1 MSKEAIMD
9 LRAAIDEFDQK
20 LKKMREEL
28 SEEFKKKF
36 KVICKDIF
44 EKYPD
49 IIKFGW
55 TQYTPYFNDG
65 DPCVFRYNGMYVCN
79 DPETADEH
87 IYEWESTYSLDKKY
101 PEIRAL
107 DKILGS
113 SSDILLEMFGD
124 HVQIMITP
132 KGIDVEEYEH
142 D

>member
-1 MSKEAIMD
+1 MD
-9 LRAAIDEFDQK
+9 LRSAINEFDQK

-65 DPCVFRYNGMYVCN
+65 DPCVFRYNDMYVCN
-79 DPETADEH
+79 DPETADES
-87 IYEWESTYSLDKKY
+87 IYEWESTYSLGKKY

-124 HVQIMITP
+124 HVQITITP

>member
-49 IIKFGW
+49 IIKFAINLPWEYKIGKPFIHQLFLETW
-55 TQYTPYFNDG
+55 APELIHPKQGFAG
-65 DPCVFRYNGMYVCN
+65 HCN
-79 DPETADEH
+79 D
-87 IYEWESTYSLDKKY
+87 SY
-101 PEIRAL
+101 PWL
-107 DKILGS
+107 
-113 SSDILLEMFGD
+113 
-124 HVQIMITP
+124 
-132 KGIDVEEYEH
+132 GIDIDRVPDREQ
-142 D
+142 DWKNINQAAFQQIVDPR